1 MRGHAVVLSA
11 FLLCSPVL
19 AQEVAREG
27 AAGEAEPSD
36 GTLRLAPI
44 IVGGEL
50 LQTPLG
56 EVTSSVSVF
65 TADDLEERGI
75 DTFDR
80 ATRGV
85 PNLGPPTTLGPPAIR
100 GLSSS
105 GPGGD
110 GGGGLATNINTGSLP
125 RAPFVIDG
133 VARIPSFGDTSFRDL
148 WDVESLEIFRG
159 PQTTLRGRNAIAG
172 AFVIETKDPTFE
184 PEAAVR
190 FATEL
195 DAFHGPAFRSS
206 AAVSGP
212 VVEEAVA
219 VRIAVDRED
228 GKIPIDLV
236 GPRTSLNPD
245 AKLTEDDQ
253 LDSEVTRLRAKALIL
268 PPALENLTANLLFDG
283 QIGTVPGNR
292 FTVGDRPLSG
302 EPVRNRAYPFGRGG
316 GQRVYDTH
324 AWTTALDTDFE
335 FRNGMVVRSITS
347 FTQDRLDTND
357 RQSDSLFFDI
367 DERQFNQD
375 LLLKLGGEDTWLGG
389 VAGLSFNRRWQDVEV
404 ENVALP
410 LADQTFT
417 ASDEDSW
424 SQAAFADLRVGIAE
438 DLDLLLGARLNR
450 YHAERKQESFTGSP
464 GGPLPPPGTLSN
476 DLTEV
481 RFLPKIGLSW
491 GFAPSQAVA
500 VTARQGY
507 NPGGASVV
515 LSTGAPYEFDSES
528 VWTFEGTYRGAFF
541 DDRLSLGVTTFFN
554 RFEDPQLYLQQGG
567 GGLASLR
574 IVNAERGQSYGAEIE
589 ALFHATDSL
598 SFNAG
603 LGLLETEITRAAA
616 SNPEFE
622 GNDFGADPDAT
633 VSVGANWEPVKN
645 LNLNAQASYVAEYFS
660 DVTNESSER
669 AGDYFLLDVGSS
681 YTIGA
686 VTGRLFVKNLTDE
699 IAVTRKLSDCAGT
712 SAICHDLLSPRTF
725 GFELSARF

>member
-1 MRGHAVVLSA
+1 MRRHAVVLST
-11 FLLCSPVL
+11 LLCCSPAW
-19 AQEVAREG
+19 AQDAGPNGAR
-27 AAGEAEPSD
+27 AQPEPL
-36 GTLRLAPI
+36 TEPVRLAPI
-44 IVGGEL
+44 TVGGEL
-50 LQTPLG
+50 LDKPLG
-56 EVTSSVSVF
+56 EVTSSVSIY
-65 TADDLEERGI
+65 TADDMERRGI
-75 DTFDR
+75 ETFDQ

-110 GGGGLATNINTGSLP
+110 GGGGLSTNINTGSLP
-125 RAPFVIDG
+125 RAPFIIDG
-133 VARIPSFGDTSFRDL
+133 VARIPSFADSGFRDL

-184 PEAAVR
+184 PEAALR
-190 FATEL
+190 FVTEI
-195 DAFHGPAFRSS
+195 DDFYGPAFRSS

-212 VVEEAVA
+212 VIEDTVA
-219 VRIAVDRED
+219 VRIAIDRED
-228 GKIPIDLV
+228 GRIPIDLV
-236 GPRTSLNPD
+236 GPQTSLNPD
-245 AKLTEDDQ
+245 AKLTDKAQ
-253 LDSEVTRLRAKALIL
+253 LDTEVTRLRAKALIL
-268 PPALENLTANLLFDG
+268 SPAFENVTANLLFDG

-292 FTVGDRPLSG
+292 FTIGDQPISG
-302 EPVRNRAYPFGRGG
+302 ESIGNRAYPFGSNG
-316 GQRVYDTH
+316 GQRVYDSY

-335 FRNGMVVRSITS
+335 LQDGMILRSITS
-347 FTQDRLDTND
+347 FTQERLDTND
-357 RQSDSLFFDI
+357 RQSDTIFFDI

-375 LLLKLGGEDTWLGG
+375 LLLELGQEDTWLGG
-389 VAGLSFNRRWQDVEV
+389 IVGLSFNHRWQDVDV

-410 LADQTFT
+410 LTDQTFT
-417 ASDEDSW
+417 TSDEESS
-424 SQAAFADLRVGIAE
+424 SQAAFTDLRIGIAE

-450 YHAERKQESFTGSP
+450 YHSERDQESFTGSP
-464 GGPLPPPGTLSN
+464 GGPLPPPGAQSN

-481 RFLPKIGLSW
+481 RFLPKVGLSW
-491 GFAPSQAVA
+491 DFADFQTVA

-528 VWTFEGTYRGAFF
+528 VWTFEGTYRGSFLGE
-541 DDRLSLGVTTFFN
+541 RLSVGVTTFFN
-554 RFEDPQLYLQQGG
+554 RFKDPQLYLQEGG

-589 ALFHATDSL
+589 AVFQATDRL

-603 LGLLETEITRAAA
+603 LGLLQTEITKAPD

-622 GNDFGADPDAT
+622 GNDFGTDPDAT
-633 VSVGANWEPVKN
+633 ISFGVNWEPIES
-645 LNLNAQASYVAEYFS
+645 LNLDARASYVSAYFS
-660 DVTNESSER
+660 DVTNESNER

-681 YTIGA
+681 YSIGP
-686 VTGRLFVKNLTDE
+686 VTGRLFVRNLTDE
-699 IAVTRKLSDCAGT
+699 VAVTRKLSDNAGG
-712 SAICHDLLSPRTF
+712 SGVFHDLLPPRTF